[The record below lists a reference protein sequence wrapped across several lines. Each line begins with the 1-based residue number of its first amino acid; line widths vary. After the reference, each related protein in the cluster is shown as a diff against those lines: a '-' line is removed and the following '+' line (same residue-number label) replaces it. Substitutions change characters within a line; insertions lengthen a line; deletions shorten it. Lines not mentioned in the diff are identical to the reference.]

1 MKRLVRPRVG
11 TGCAGGLWAGTAGS
25 GAVLCLFLAAA
36 LAAPPASPPTP
47 AGLIAS
53 PEPGWPQWRGP
64 RRDGISDETG
74 LLGSWPDDGPK
85 LVWKVDGL
93 GRGWSSPIVV
103 GGRLYVTGDV
113 DDDLVIFALDTSGA
127 LQWKAKNG
135 EAWKGSFPGS
145 RACCAYSEG
154 RLYHLNAHGRLA
166 CLDADAGSELWAL
179 NVLERFAGKQIT
191 WALSECLL
199 VDGPRVIVMPGGV
212 KALVVAL
219 DKRTGEVIWTTEP
232 LGDDRTSHSSPIL
245 FRYAG
250 RRLIAHCSSSH
261 GVGIDADSGELLWAV
276 PLENRYK
283 TNVSTPV
290 YGAGC
295 VYYVTP
301 YAENGRLYRL
311 RPHGQSID
319 AEHVWSCPL
328 DTVTGS
334 GVLVDGVLYS
344 AGYRRPK
351 SWFAVDWQTGE
362 MKHELEALTTGAAI
376 YADGRL
382 YVLDERG
389 NVGLVKPGADGFQI
403 TGRFRL
409 FEGRARDA
417 WAHPVLQDGRLY
429 LRYHETLWCYDVKWR

>member
-1 MKRLVRPRVG
+1 MKRLVRALVEKDR
-11 TGCAGGLWAGTAGS
+11 AGGLRAATAGS
-25 GAVLCLFLAAA
+25 CAILCLLLAPT
-36 LAAPPASPPTP
+36 LAVPPAPD
-47 AGLIAS
+47 GLIAS

-64 RRDGISDETG
+64 RRDGISDEKG
-74 LLGSWPDDGPK
+74 LLGSWPDEGPE

-103 GGRLYVTGDV
+103 GERLYVTGDV
-113 DDDLVIFALDTSGA
+113 DDDLVIFALDTDGA
-127 LQWKAKNG
+127 LRWRAENGKAW
-135 EAWKGSFPGS
+135 AGSFPGS

-179 NVLERFAGKQIT
+179 HVLERFAGKQIT

-199 VDGPRVIVMPGGV
+199 VDGPRVVVMPGGA
-212 KALVVAL
+212 KALATAL
-219 DKRTGEVIWTTEP
+219 DKRTGRVVWTTEP
-232 LGDDRTSHSSPIL
+232 PGDDRTSHASPIL

-261 GVGIDADSGELLWAV
+261 GVGIDADRGELLWAV

-283 TNVSTPV
+283 TNVATPI

-311 RPHGQSID
+311 RPTARGVH

-334 GVLVDGVLYS
+334 GVLVEGVLYS
-344 AGYRRPK
+344 AGYRKPK
-351 SWFAVDWQTGE
+351 SWFAIDWQTGE
-362 MKHELEALTTGAAI
+362 TKHELEALTTGAAI

-389 NVGLVKPGADGFQI
+389 NVGLVEPGADGPRI

-417 WAHPVLQDGRLY
+417 WAHPVLESGRLY
-429 LRYHETLWCYDVKWR
+429 LRYHETLWCYDVKRR